1 MNRSGIAVAVAKENK
16 SRFVVRSAI
25 LSALTGLAL
34 VIGLNHAPA
43 QTQTQAQTQTL
54 ASAPDTQRYS
64 IEKTESGI
72 LRLDR
77 QTGEVALCR
86 EQAGK
91 VECAETKPAQLKSDE
106 RVLLLEKQV
115 ADLAARI
122 AILEKGGISTG
133 KLPSEDEFGKGLS
146 YMERFMR
153 SFMGVAKSLYEP
165 ASVANGT

>member
-1 MNRSGIAVAVAKENK
+1 MMNRSGIAVAVAKENK
-16 SRFVVRSAI
+16 SRLLVRSAI

-43 QTQTQAQTQTL
+43 QAQTL
-54 ASAPDTQRYS
+54 APDTQRYS

-106 RVLLLEKQV
+106 RVFLLEKQV
-115 ADLAARI
+115 ADLTARI
-122 AILEKGGISTG
+122 AELEKGGISTG
-133 KLPSEDEFGKGLS
+133 KLPSEDEFEKGLS

-153 SFMGVAKSLYEP
+153 SFMGVAKSLDEP
-165 ASVANGT
+165 ASIPNRT